1 MHMFQ
6 YSLSSSSPPPVHK
19 STPLCLHLHSFLE
32 DRFIS
37 TIFLDSIS
45 MRCYMIFVF
54 LFLSSL
60 YIIGSSLIQLISTDS
75 NVFLFMTE

>member
-1 MHMFQ
+1 MFQ

-19 STPLCLHLHSFLE
+19 SIPLCLHLPCCLE
-32 DRFIS
+32 ERFIS

-45 MRCYMIFVF
+45 MHYYMIFVF